1 MIQFM
6 SNMPIYR
13 RLFIAF
19 AFAAII
25 SGVVIIVLGNFYVS
39 SLTTQGQAVRTS
51 FDAQSAASQEETNL
65 QRMNAVLEAFHN
77 GIFGS
82 ATGVIKDPSFFSS
95 GALLDQEVRAR
106 EAEFDQ
112 ALKNYASNYELATS
126 PNMST
131 VRSILLNDYPTT
143 GTGIIN
149 SQRAALDNVSNH
161 LWPTYRNDQDKVLKD
176 LENLQNQLL
185 AGNVPTA
192 AQTNLMYASDYE
204 TLYRVREDF
213 TSLSNNWQDVVI
225 ASENMGKAVTT
236 VGPSQTQP
244 ILIATVIAFVLSL
257 LALIVTGWIIN
268 ITITQPL
275 RRLALLA
282 RRVAKGE
289 TKARAPLV
297 GHDEIFM
304 VASAM
309 NNMLDNIIR
318 LIQETQ
324 GQRDALQGQ
333 VEKLVSE
340 VSGVGEGDLRVQ
352 AEVTA
357 DALGVLADS
366 FNYMVEELSSLVVRV
381 KMVAHEVEAS
391 TSSIFDRLTQLVE
404 TGDVQLNQIEHA
416 AIEVEQM
423 ADSSRRTAERAQYLY
438 TIARE
443 ARSSAQAG
451 RESVQLAV
459 EGMGRIHQNVQTTAS
474 NVQTLG
480 ERSREI
486 NNVVEV
492 ISNIAHQTNRLALD
506 AAIQAAMAGENGKGF
521 GAVAAD
527 IRRLAERAKEQTSII
542 ARIVRAVRDD
552 IGAVAISMQDTERET
567 STGARLT
574 QNAGTALE
582 SIFTAVERQAQEI
595 EGITSVTRQ
604 QLETSSAIVQIMHSV
619 SNTTQQSTV
628 STRDTSQSTE
638 RLARLVEQLR
648 ASVEA
653 FKLPEDQ
660 RYIGQVANVNVIPES
675 LAEEPLSISGGYRT
689 VTAYQPAN
697 RMPGANMLPP
707 GRPDVAPFAFYPMVP
722 NADGNG
728 EGGWSDNRQRQQ
740 PGQPPQQWPVPAQT
754 PSQQQW
760 YDQYSQE
767 QYDRNG
773 QNR

>member
-6 SNMPIYR
+6 SKMPIYR

-51 FDAQSAASQEETNL
+51 FDAQSAAAQEETNL

-77 GIFGS
+77 EIFGS

-112 ALKNYASNYELATS
+112 ALKNYSSNYELATS

-131 VRSILLNDYPTT
+131 VRSILLNDDSAT

-149 SQRAALDNVSNH
+149 SQQAALNNVTNN
-161 LWPTYRNDQDKVLKD
+161 LWPVYRNDQDKVLKD

-185 AGNVPTA
+185 AGNAPTA
-192 AQTNLMYASDYE
+192 AQTNQIYATDYE

-213 TSLSNNWQDVVI
+213 TSLSNNWQNVVT
-225 ASENMGKAVTT
+225 ASENMGKTVTT
-236 VGPSQTQP
+236 VGLSQTQP
-244 ILIATVIAFVLSL
+244 ILIATIIAFILSL
-257 LALIVTGWIIN
+257 LALIATGWIIN

-275 RRLALLA
+275 RRLATLA

-289 TKARAPLV
+289 TKARAPLI

-324 GQRDALQGQ
+324 GQRDALQAQ

-391 TSSIFDRLTQLVE
+391 TTSIFDRLTQLVE

-416 AIEVEQM
+416 AVEVEHM
-423 ADSSRRTAERAQYLY
+423 ADFEPKDSRT
-438 TIARE
+438 
-443 ARSSAQAG
+443 
-451 RESVQLAV
+451 
-459 EGMGRIHQNVQTTAS
+459 
-474 NVQTLG
+474 
-480 ERSREI
+480 
-486 NNVVEV
+486 
-492 ISNIAHQTNRLALD
+492 
-506 AAIQAAMAGENGKGF
+506 
-521 GAVAAD
+521 
-527 IRRLAERAKEQTSII
+527 
-542 ARIVRAVRDD
+542 RAV
-552 IGAVAISMQDTERET
+552 
-567 STGARLT
+567 
-574 QNAGTALE
+574 
-582 SIFTAVERQAQEI
+582 
-595 EGITSVTRQ
+595 
-604 QLETSSAIVQIMHSV
+604 
-619 SNTTQQSTV
+619 
-628 STRDTSQSTE
+628 
-638 RLARLVEQLR
+638 
-648 ASVEA
+648 
-653 FKLPEDQ
+653 
-660 RYIGQVANVNVIPES
+660 
-675 LAEEPLSISGGYRT
+675 PL
-689 VTAYQPAN
+689 
-697 RMPGANMLPP
+697 
-707 GRPDVAPFAFYPMVP
+707 
-722 NADGNG
+722 
-728 EGGWSDNRQRQQ
+728 
-740 PGQPPQQWPVPAQT
+740 
-754 PSQQQW
+754 
-760 YDQYSQE
+760 
-767 QYDRNG
+767 
-773 QNR
+773 